1 MLLLLSLL
9 ISAVFNML
17 IGGAM
22 VLILR
27 NKIAEWI
34 SGYVVDSIQDLIK
47 DYLDELRENPK
58 ALQEFINPI
67 LSSLSRG
74 SGGSNGLGV
83 PMVKLP
89 LLGKVPLNVA
99 LGLLNNFG
107 LLKPQSPPTSAPA
120 QPTPAPQA
128 PTQPQPQPQVRRKP
142 FLG

>member
-1 MLLLLSLL
+1 MQLLLSLL

-17 IGGAM
+17 VGGAM

-27 NKIAEWI
+27 NKIASWI
-34 SGYVVDSIQDLIK
+34 SNYVVSEIELLIK

-67 LSSLSRG
+67 LSSLSK
-74 SGGSNGLGV
+74 GSNSGALGI

-107 LLKPQSPPTSAPA
+107 LLKPQA
-120 QPTPAPQA
+120 QPTPQPQA
-128 PTQPQPQPQVRRKP
+128 PTQPQAPPTTQQPPVKRKP